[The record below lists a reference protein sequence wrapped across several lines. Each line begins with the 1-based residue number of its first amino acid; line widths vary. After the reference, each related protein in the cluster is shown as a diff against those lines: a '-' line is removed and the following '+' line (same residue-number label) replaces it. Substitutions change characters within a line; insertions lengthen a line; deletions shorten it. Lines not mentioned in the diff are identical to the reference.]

1 MPPCDIYWV
10 CILTADTILYSRC
23 AFCVTCCRLM
33 LRRSTLFETCNHR
46 QRLAI
51 VCIIASLTLLMNFLH
66 LIAALPACKTHYL
79 TGKYCKLR
87 KQVAFISP
95 SNCWLLLYHMPL
107 AHLIFME

>member
-33 LRRSTLFETCNHR
+33 LRRSTLFETCSHR

-51 VCIIASLTLLMNFLH
+51 VCIIAFLTLLMNFLH
-66 LIAALPACKTHYL
+66 LIAALPACKIHSL

-87 KQVAFISP
+87 KPVAFLPLS
-95 SNCWLLLYHMPL
+95 SCYFLLFHMPPVP
-107 AHLIFME
+107 AIFTE